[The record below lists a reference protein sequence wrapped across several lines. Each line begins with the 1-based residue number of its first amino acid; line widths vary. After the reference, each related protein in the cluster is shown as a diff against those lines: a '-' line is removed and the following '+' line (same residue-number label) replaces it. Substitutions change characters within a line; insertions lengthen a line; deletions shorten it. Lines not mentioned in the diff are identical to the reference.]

1 MSFFDE
7 RLLTD
12 ELLDLGVLKLVVWAL
27 ILEDSPQ
34 NHSQFCTS
42 ELAMNLVVIA
52 RIATSG
58 ADDGNFRLKAHF
70 EKRNAS

>member
-1 MSFFDE
+1 MFLFVE

-12 ELLDLGVLKLVVWAL
+12 ESLDLGVLVLFVWAL
-27 ILEDSPQ
+27 ILENSSQ
-34 NHSQFCTS
+34 NHSHFCTS